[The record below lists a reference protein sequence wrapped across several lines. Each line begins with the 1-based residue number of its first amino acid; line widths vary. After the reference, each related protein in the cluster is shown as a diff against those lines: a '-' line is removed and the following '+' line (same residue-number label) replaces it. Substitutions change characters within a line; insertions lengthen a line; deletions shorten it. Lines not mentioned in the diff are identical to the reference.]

1 MLYGNPHDMLEPF
14 NTIKDQIICRK
25 LGEKMKPRKAI
36 SPVIAIIIIVAVTI
50 AIAVAVAGWL
60 MGLWGGYARGGP
72 SLQITYAEAR
82 TNGTIIVT
90 VANKGSGT
98 AKIDKIL
105 INAEEPTS
113 SNPNYA
119 TTVTLSAGTSITFT
133 IEAPGTF
140 YAGQNVNIEIIDTN
154 SGARATASVPAAP

>member
-1 MLYGNPHDMLEPF
+1 
-14 NTIKDQIICRK
+14 
-25 LGEKMKPRKAI
+25 MKVKRAI

-82 TNGTIIVT
+82 TNGTVIVT
-90 VANKGSGT
+90 VANKGSGA

-105 INAEEPTS
+105 INAEP
-113 SNPNYA
+113 PNSTTPAYT
-119 TTVTLSAGTSITFT
+119 TTVILSAGSSTTFT
-133 IEAPGTF
+133 IEAPSTF
-140 YAGQNVNIEIIDTN
+140 YAGQNVNIEVIDTN
-154 SGARATASVPAAP
+154 SGARATASVPASP